1 MKTTSRKG
9 FTLIEVMASLI
20 LLAVTLVSL
29 LQLRNDAVA
38 RAASSRSGSIASR
51 LGLGLLHRVEAGRVA
66 DLFDGFQ
73 GDFAEEGFGNFTFL
87 LGLGDGSAFAGNTE
101 SDSEMTWRD
110 SARAVEEDPE
120 AVDLPEYTRVFLTV
134 TWPGSGGEDGS
145 LQLETVLPTW
155 AVYQDFELW
164 DTLWGTSSP
173 GAIQ

>member
-1 MKTTSRKG
+1 MKMISRKG

-51 LGLGLLHRVEAGRVA
+51 LGLGLLHRVEAGRVS

-73 GDFAEEGFGNFTFL
+73 GDFAEEGFGDFTYL
-87 LGLGDGSAFAGNTE
+87 LGLGDGSAFAGSTG
-101 SDSEMTWRD
+101 SDAEMTWRD
-110 SARAVEEDPE
+110 SARAAVEDPE
-120 AVDLPEYTRVFLTV
+120 AADLPEYTRIFLTV

-145 LQLETVLPTW
+145 LQMETILPTW
-155 AVYQDFELW
+155 GVYQDFELW
-164 DTLWGTSSP
+164 EALWGTSSP
-173 GAIQ
+173 GAIR